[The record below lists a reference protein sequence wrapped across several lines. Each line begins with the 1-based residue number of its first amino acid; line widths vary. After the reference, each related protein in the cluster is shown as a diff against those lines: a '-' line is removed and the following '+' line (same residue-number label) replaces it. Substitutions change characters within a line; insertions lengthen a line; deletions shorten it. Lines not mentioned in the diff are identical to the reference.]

1 MAQTFSITEKTDGK
15 KLCDALVKQII
26 ELEGELTAL
35 ETEIAKEEQNIN
47 QLIYPLYELNDKEIK
62 LIEAG

>member
-47 QLIYPLYELNDKEIK
+47 QLIYPFF
-62 LIEAG
+62 G